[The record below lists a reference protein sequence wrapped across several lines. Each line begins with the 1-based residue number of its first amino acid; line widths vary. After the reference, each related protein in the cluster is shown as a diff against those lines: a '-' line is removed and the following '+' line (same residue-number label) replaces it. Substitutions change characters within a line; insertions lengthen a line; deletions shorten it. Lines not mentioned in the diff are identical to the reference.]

1 MARKK
6 KTAPSEPAHAAPAPP
21 VATPPS
27 PRTRGPLEERPSA
40 DRFGSSPRTRGP
52 LEERPSADRFG
63 SSGAEPPAPPLDPAP
78 RTRREFLTRLG
89 AAALLASGAGAAA
102 AAVRFAVPETVAG
115 APERFPLGTP
125 ADFKVR
131 TVTWLRDRELFVVRD
146 EQGFG
151 AFSSRCTHLG
161 CTVRRTAQG
170 YACPCHGARFD
181 EAGRVAAGP
190 ARRGLPWFALALE
203 GDGRIWIDRSR
214 ERPPGTAPL
223 LSTEA

>member
-40 DRFGSSPRTRGP
+40 DR
-52 LEERPSADRFG
+52 A